1 MMVRILSIGLNSLM
15 RPHRSRLL
23 LLATLSRVM
32 NLLNLI
38 ASVMLI
44 VRPVETNRRRY
55 VLKLHLRLLS
65 HLLGMPTIVNSAQPL
80 LKLYVV
86 ILREPILCGDIRSS
100 DLRLIIPIILSH
112 CCVLYPNGRGKKE
125 I

>member
-1 MMVRILSIGLNSLM
+1 MVRILFIGVNSLM

-23 LLATLSRVM
+23 LLATLSRDM

-100 DLRLIIPIILSH
+100 DLRLIIPII
-112 CCVLYPNGRGKKE
+112 
-125 I
+125 